1 MSIVSRG
8 FKIFW
13 WLIKFAFV
21 ALIAFICGFLL
32 WRVFSSATPKTM
44 ETISVNDAVYEAYE
58 EDGELF
64 AFYQKQASITRAER
78 NAGYFSVAHTAIIP
92 EANQIQVVLRYNNST
107 IRRLKEDK
115 ALTETPQRDEDLF
128 DISLFCTVDLTP
140 ENKEDNAKLSDEG
153 TRTFRVSSKQ
163 VAKEEKNLY
172 NYRKFVFDFEECGED
187 LEELIDSGL
196 LLAVYADVYYVEDMN
211 FEEEAYGTLCLYDY
225 KTKKEE
231 IKLSSKDI
239 EAIEGLKNEE

>member
-44 ETISVNDAVYEAYE
+44 ETISVDDAVYEAYE

-107 IRRLKEDK
+107 IKHLVEDYS
-115 ALTETPQRDEDLF
+115 LETIPERSEDLY
-128 DISLFCTVDLTP
+128 DVSLFFSVDLTP
-140 ENKEDNAKLSDEG
+140 ENTEDNDGKTPEAVAYERFFASDMVSAKK
-153 TRTFRVSSKQ
+153 T
-163 VAKEEKNLY
+163 LY
-172 NYRKFVFDFEECGED
+172 NYRKFVFDD
-187 LEELIDSGL
+187 IKIDDTVI
-196 LLAVYADVYYVEDMN
+196 AVYADFYYVGDVNYDEKPYGSLLIYHN
-211 FEEEAYGTLCLYDY
+211 EEKEIKYSLTRDDLKAIEAYLD
-225 KTKKEE
+225 
-231 IKLSSKDI
+231 
-239 EAIEGLKNEE
+239 N